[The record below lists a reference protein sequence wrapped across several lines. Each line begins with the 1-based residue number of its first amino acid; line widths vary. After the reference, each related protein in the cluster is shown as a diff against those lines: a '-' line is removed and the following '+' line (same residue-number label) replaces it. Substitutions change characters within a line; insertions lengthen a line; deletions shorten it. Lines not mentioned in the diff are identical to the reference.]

1 MGVDHTL
8 KENEEVRE
16 ETEEWEEV
24 EVVDPASL
32 LSPLRVVP

>member
-1 MGVDHTL
+1 MGVDYTK
-8 KENEEVRE
+8 KEEIEVRE

-24 EVVDPASL
+24 EEVDPRSL

>member
-1 MGVDHTL
+1 MGVDHTK
-8 KENEEVRE
+8 KEIKEVRE